1 MTKLEPLTGVQTQI
15 DLKRVVGEIS
25 VGTRIMEEMYVVVSS
40 RSGIIEPVL
49 DFLLERGSKQDVTAG
64 TLQGYGY
71 ILRDWF
77 RYLQR
82 RGRRWHL
89 VDDNLLDDWKRYQEG
104 TSSRTGRQVR
114 GKLFNCVGEPR
125 IQTKLKLVARF
136 YRTVSRLYE
145 IRGLDTPLG
154 STVIGNINEDLG
166 LDPEKG
172 KGADTTMRVG
182 YATPEQTYAGRPV
195 PTNEEIETGLTH
207 ALAGPRE
214 YPSVCKWLW
223 MKWMWRCGLRAGG
236 VAALTTDQLTQAL
249 IRRKAYVGTGGEAQ
263 RATLHAISSDP
274 DSQEA
279 IISALAALQANGL
292 PAITVLVREK
302 RKKPRQ
308 VGVPI
313 ELFIET
319 LTYVWDYR
327 ARFIEKQKDHGRDLS
342 DSRVL
347 WFSSKTKGPFQAKSI
362 ARAIGVVFHLA
373 EMPGSGHRL
382 RARYAIEQMREEI
395 RLQLRDHGKVIDKH
409 TILFIVAQRLGHAN
423 LQSLEYYLVDALHS
437 LNAITDEV
445 VHIEDTNVAARVRRL
460 LDLIA
465 RKPGEVLDAL
475 DRLLEMQAE
484 ELPPR
489 HPRRRGS

>member
-1 MTKLEPLTGVQTQI
+1 VQASLSEFCSALEDRDDKTILQ
-15 DLKRVVGEIS
+15 
-25 VGTRIMEEMYVVVSS
+25 S
-40 RSGIIEPVL
+40 R
-49 DFLLERGSKQDVTAG
+49 
-64 TLQGYGY
+64 
-71 ILRDWF
+71 
-77 RYLQR
+77 
-82 RGRRWHL
+82 
-89 VDDNLLDDWKRYQEG
+89 N
-104 TSSRTGRQVR
+104 SRTRLNLAHGLSAAIKRLAAHGTFPPDLRVR
-114 GKLFNCVGEPR
+114 IRL
-125 IQTKLKLVARF
+125 
-136 YRTVSRLYE
+136 SR
-145 IRGLDTPLG
+145 
-154 STVIGNINEDLG
+154 
-166 LDPEKG
+166 
-172 KGADTTMRVG
+172 
-182 YATPEQTYAGRPV
+182 
-195 PTNEEIETGLTH
+195 
-207 ALAGPRE
+207 
-214 YPSVCKWLW
+214 
-223 MKWMWRCGLRAGG
+223 
-236 VAALTTDQLTQAL
+236 
-249 IRRKAYVGTGGEAQ
+249 EAQ
-263 RATLHAISSDP
+263 RPTLHAISSDP
-274 DSQEA
+274 DSQEM

-292 PAITVLVREK
+292 PVITVLVREK
-302 RKKPRQ
+302 RKKARQ

-437 LNAITDEV
+437 LNAITDEI

-484 ELPPR
+484 KLPPR
-489 HPRRRGS
+489 HPRAAR